1 MYRDSTNKRFQ
12 PVSQITPSASSDAV
26 NSYALGR
33 SEQEYERL
41 REQARRFEEATQLIL
56 RRAGI
61 PQGAH
66 CVDIGSGP
74 GEGMRLLRRFAGPS
88 AMVTGMD
95 IDGVLGRAS
104 LRRLEDEESGR
115 FEFHELDIEKADRI
129 PGGPYEVVFTR
140 LVLLH
145 LRDAVSAVRKMYE
158 AVAPGGLLVV
168 QDFDLRT
175 WETFPSFE
183 DSDLPRDVL
192 MATLRA
198 SGKEPLVGPKLPEIF
213 RAAGVPEPDECWRTG
228 GMAFRGDGGI
238 EVGLELLRSTLP
250 AALRLG
256 VVTEERVQRFF
267 TAMDQ
272 RMRTDDMLYQ
282 VSPTMVG
289 AWVRKPR

>member
-1 MYRDSTNKRFQ
+1 MSQNAPSISPNADSG
-12 PVSQITPSASSDAV
+12 
-26 NSYALGR
+26 YALGR
-33 SEQEYERL
+33 TEQEYERL

-61 PQGAH
+61 PDGAH
-66 CVDIGSGP
+66 CLDVGSGS
-74 GEGMRLLRRFAGPS
+74 GEGMRLLRRFVGPF
-88 AMVTGMD
+88 ATVTGMD
-95 IDGVLGRAS
+95 VDGGLGRAS
-104 LRRLEDEESGR
+104 LRKLRDEESGR

-129 PGGPYEVVFTR
+129 PGGPYGVVFTR

-145 LRDAVSAVRKMYE
+145 LRDASAAVRKMYE
-158 AVAPGGLLVV
+158 AVAPGGLLIV

-175 WETFPSFE
+175 WETFPAFE

-198 SGKEPLVGPKLPEIF
+198 SGKEPLIGPKLPEIF

-228 GMAFRGDGGI
+228 GMAFRRDGGI

-250 AALRLG
+250 AALHLG
-256 VVTEERVQRFF
+256 VVTEERAQRFF
-267 TAMDQ
+267 SSMEQ
-272 RMRTDDMLYQ
+272 RMRTDDLLYQ

-289 AWVRKPR
+289 AWVRKAR